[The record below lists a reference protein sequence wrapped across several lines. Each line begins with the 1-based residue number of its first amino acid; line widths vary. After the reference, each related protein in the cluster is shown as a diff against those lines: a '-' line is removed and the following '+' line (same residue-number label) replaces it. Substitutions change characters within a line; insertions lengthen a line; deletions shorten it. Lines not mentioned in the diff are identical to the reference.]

1 MMRFHSPNY
10 IHFLQSA
17 TPDTPENLEYFLG
30 GSDCPIFDDIFEYC
44 QISAGGS
51 ISAAQRLN
59 SGLCD
64 IAINWAGGLHHAHKS
79 QASGF
84 CYIADCV
91 LGILELL
98 KFHPRV
104 MYIDIDIHHGDGV
117 EEAFYDSDRVLTV
130 SFHKFGGEFF
140 PGTGHVFDIGIDLG
154 KYYSVNVPLREGM
167 TDDAYFSIFRPI
179 IRQLNDWFRP
189 TAILLQCGAD
199 SLVGDRLG
207 CFNLS
212 TYGHGQCVEFVKS
225 LGKPMVVVGGGGYT
239 KKNVARCW
247 AYETAVLLDQEI
259 SNDLPETDYSDFYK
273 PTFKLHLTP
282 EKNKNLNKP
291 QYLENLKMRIF
302 ENIRHLPVAPSVQMQ
317 ELPPRAMIREVMRDG
332 WAGPTVSGKF
342 LWRLDL
348 KEEKEEDEE

>member
-1 MMRFHSPNY
+1 
-10 IHFLQSA
+10 
-17 TPDTPENLEYFLG
+17 
-30 GSDCPIFDDIFEYC
+30 
-44 QISAGGS
+44 
-51 ISAAQRLN
+51 
-59 SGLCD
+59 
-64 IAINWAGGLHHAHKS
+64 
-79 QASGF
+79 
-84 CYIADCV
+84 V

-130 SFHKFGGEFF
+130 SFHKFGGDFF
-140 PGTGHVFDIGIDLG
+140 PGTGHVFDIGTELG
-154 KYYSVNVPLREGM
+154 TYYSVNVPLREGM
-167 TDDAYFSIFRPI
+167 TDEAYFSIFRPI

-212 TYGHGQCVEFVKS
+212 TYGHGQCVQFVKS

-282 EKNKNLNKP
+282 EKSKNMNKP

-317 ELPPRAMIREVMRDG
+317 ELPPREMIREVMKDG

-342 LWRLDL
+342 LWRFDL
-348 KEEKEEDEE
+348 KEEKEEDE